1 MDNEQKQ
8 FQCTGDCLRCMA
20 VQRQYCASQHSYN
33 NMRMIERMQES
44 INALSASME
53 ELKEMIRALPEGMVL
68 SVALEKEGGDGDKKG
83 FQA

>member
-1 MDNEQKQ
+1 MEDENRNEI
-8 FQCTGDCLRCMA
+8 TAG
-20 VQRQYCASQHSYN
+20 
-33 NMRMIERMQES
+33 
-44 INALSASME
+44 SME

>member
-1 MDNEQKQ
+1 MEGENDNEIKV
-8 FQCTGDCLRCMA
+8 G
-20 VQRQYCASQHSYN
+20 
-33 NMRMIERMQES
+33 
-44 INALSASME
+44 SME